1 MARKAKAK
9 ENRFAIRVPE
19 SLLQALDEHGT
30 VERDGVR
37 PKKLSRATPHEPK
50 ERLLAIRIPESLHG
64 RLDAFCETMR
74 LEVPWVRMTRSDA
87 VRWLL
92 AVQLRHGT
100 RIDGPPLDAPG

>member
-1 MARKAKAK
+1 
-9 ENRFAIRVPE
+9 
-19 SLLQALDEHGT
+19 
-30 VERDGVR
+30 VR
-37 PKKLSRATPHEPK
+37 PKRKTEAERRTQFEPK

-92 AVQLRHGT
+92 TVQLRHDA
-100 RIDGPPLDAPG
+100 RIGGLPLDGPPLDAPG